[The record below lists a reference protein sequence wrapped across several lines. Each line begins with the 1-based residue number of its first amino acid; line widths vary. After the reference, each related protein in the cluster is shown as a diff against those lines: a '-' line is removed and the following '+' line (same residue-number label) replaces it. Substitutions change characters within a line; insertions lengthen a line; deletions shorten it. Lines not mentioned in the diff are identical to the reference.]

1 MPKNDG
7 GGNLAATKLIALH
20 INKGKTLA
28 KTLLDRLEYAQ
39 NPEKTE
45 DGTYIS
51 SYECDPKTVH
61 EEFLLTKREY
71 QHKVGRQQ
79 KNDVIAYMIRQS
91 FKPGEITPEEA
102 TESAMNW
109 VFDLLKASTLLLLI
123 LIRTKLTFIIM

>member
-28 KTLLDRLEYAQ
+28 KTLLDRFEYAQ

-45 DGTYIS
+45 GGTYVS
-51 SYECDPKTVH
+51 SYECAPKTVH

-79 KNDVIAYMIRQS
+79 KNDVIAYIIRQS

-102 TESAMNW
+102 N
-109 VFDLLKASTLLLLI
+109 
-123 LIRTKLTFIIM
+123 